1 MKHVD
6 LFIFDL
12 AGTTIID
19 DDRVLRS
26 FLATVKA
33 FDIDVDAARLRSQ
46 MGWHKTK
53 VFASLLEERNLDT
66 VLAQAMAER
75 FELEFAALAARE
87 PLCETTGAGKALAA
101 LEAGGVQI
109 AFNTGFSRKTA
120 DTVLDAMGWQRWP
133 SVASNEVGAGRPAPD
148 LIEAAMEQC
157 GVNDPSRVGVAGD
170 TPSDLLAGDAANTAL
185 NIGVGSGVYTLSQL
199 SAYAHTH
206 LLDDLTTLPEIV
218 FGND

>member
-1 MKHVD
+1 MQRID
-6 LFIFDL
+6 LFVFDL
-12 AGTTIID
+12 AGTTVID

-26 FLATVKA
+26 FVATAKS

-53 VFASLLEERNLDT
+53 VFASLLEERSLDT

-75 FELEFAALAARE
+75 FELEFAELAERE
-87 PLCETTGAGKALAA
+87 PLCETSGAGKVLAA
-101 LEAGGVQI
+101 LEAGGVQV

-120 DTVLDAMGWQRWP
+120 DTVLDAMGWQGWP
-133 SVASNEVGAGRPAPD
+133 SVASNEVSAGRPAPD
-148 LIEAAMEQC
+148 LIQKAMEQC
-157 GVNDPSRVGVAGD
+157 GVDDPSRVGVAGD
-170 TPSDLLAGDAANTAL
+170 TPSDLLAGAAANTAL

-199 SAYAHTH
+199 SEYAHTH